1 MPKLYRDATTARHE
15 TPDVAEL
22 RRLLDVNLT
31 RQPGNI
37 RWATSSQQV
46 LNARPAWPKRARN
59 LRGQFS

>member
-1 MPKLYRDATTARHE
+1 MPDLTPEKL
-15 TPDVAEL
+15 AEL

>member
-1 MPKLYRDATTARHE
+1 MSALTPEKL
-15 TPDVAEL
+15 AEL
-22 RRLLDVNLT
+22 RRLLDANLT

>member
-1 MPKLYRDATTARHE
+1 MPDLTPEKL
-15 TPDVAEL
+15 AEL

-46 LNARPAWPKRARN
+46 LNARPAWPKRARD
-59 LRGQFS
+59 LAVGAVR